1 MQTSLDLFA
10 APGDDK
16 KVSFDPQ
23 ADVKNALENYIQ
35 VCGLVAFKDYFM
47 KAKRGEVEN
56 IPESLTL
63 TDYLAICRE
72 VYQERAFRV
81 DRQKKRGNF
90 FAIRNR
96 IKRKQA

>member
-10 APGDDK
+10 TPGDDEK
-16 KVSFDPQ
+16 LTFNPQ
-23 ADVKNALENYIQ
+23 ADVKAALENYIQ

-56 IPESLTL
+56 IPESVTL
-63 TDYLAICRE
+63 SDYLAICRQ

-81 DRQKKRGNF
+81 ERQKKRGNF
-90 FAIRNR
+90 FAVRNR
-96 IKRKQA
+96 IKRKKI